1 MRILPTAILALS
13 FVFTGAACGDD
24 SSSSSSNKPKARAN
38 SKRKAKAATVVKG
51 EFSTYPKVAM
61 DLRHNLQE
69 GDFVPDVTGKTN
81 RDPFRSWALTIS
93 DDVVT
98 EVIEVV
104 DVCQEKGNGVEWEAR
119 NYSIRDLELIGI
131 VRRGRSFAQFTD
143 KGGTDSWIVRKGD
156 CLGQE
161 KAIIEEITVKVIR
174 LVITPPTP
182 PGRPA
187 PPSQYQ
193 NISLYPEEREID
205 SSIINSRTRD
215 LR

>member
-1 MRILPTAILALS
+1 MRFLPTAILALS
-13 FVFTGAACGDD
+13 FVGMGAACGDD
-24 SSSSSSNKPKARAN
+24 SSSSSNKPKARAN
-38 SKRKAKAATVVKG
+38 SKRQAKANVVKQV
-51 EFSTYPKVAM
+51 FSNYPKVAV
-61 DLRHNLQE
+61 DLRHTLQE
-69 GDFVPDVTGKTN
+69 DDFVPDVTGKTN
-81 RDPFRSWALTIS
+81 RDPFRSWALTS
-93 DDVVT
+93 TDDVET
-98 EVIEVV
+98 EVIEVI
-104 DVCQEKGNGVEWEAR
+104 DVCQEKGNGVEWEAQK
-119 NYSIRDLELIGI
+119 YSIRDLELIGI
-131 VRRGRSFAQFTD
+131 VRRGRSFAQFSD

-161 KAIIEEITVKVIR
+161 KAIVEEITVKVIR